1 MSPPHGHFTSC
12 ESQAQEGG
20 EGEMRP
26 PTAQKTS
33 DLAQTSVDERPT
45 VANQRSV
52 RGYWPGGTVEVT
64 TQHPEPY
71 ENEYDGGEP

>member
-1 MSPPHGHFTSC
+1 
-12 ESQAQEGG
+12 
-20 EGEMRP
+20 MRP